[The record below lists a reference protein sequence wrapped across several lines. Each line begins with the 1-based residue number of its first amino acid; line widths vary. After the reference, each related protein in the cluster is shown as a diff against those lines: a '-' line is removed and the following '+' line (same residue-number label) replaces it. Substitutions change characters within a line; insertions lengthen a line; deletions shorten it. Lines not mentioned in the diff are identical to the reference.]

1 MLFIR
6 VLQSITGKGYFQEG
20 VQILPGN
27 KYFFLLFPEYF
38 PIIHHFKGKSS
49 ICGINLGRNF
59 LLDRAFG
66 NF

>member
-1 MLFIR
+1 MNR
-6 VLQSITGKGYFQEG
+6 SVYR